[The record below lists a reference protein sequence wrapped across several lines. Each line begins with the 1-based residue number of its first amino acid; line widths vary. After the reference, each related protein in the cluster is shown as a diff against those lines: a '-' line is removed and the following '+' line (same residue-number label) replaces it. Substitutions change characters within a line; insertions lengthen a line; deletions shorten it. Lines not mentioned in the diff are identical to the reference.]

1 MATRQSRKALALLA
15 VLFLLAIPLPER
27 RVPASPGLGAP
38 VAAPLLPGAD
48 PARRGVTTFIDCAGV
63 GKVAVSISEP
73 AEPRYAEGAPVV
85 VAVSGFFTPSVGY
98 VFELNPDVLGA
109 VYITM
114 LWPGVRDARTGVASE
129 GTFDFGGE
137 ACLRALRDVLR
148 FATGEAQD
156 AGGRSLQDVV
166 SVPVLYDVAGLYAF
180 SHSGILATN
189 VLCLYGDVLQR
200 VRFFVGRENPT
211 IDPQYPLEPGHW
223 SDDGRPVD
231 NPFYD
236 PYGTTSMTVAI
247 DYSTVD
253 WSWEEGRPVFRAED
267 GLDYV
272 CSSKHPSMWG
282 KDYWSTA
289 LLQALLDHGALT
301 RASWPASLA
310 TPEEAA
316 AAWAFRATVE
326 NYPRLSLV
334 LPDLKVMLVFA
345 ANDHVQTAI
354 DKPHIRQAYDGF
366 HDRAGLWCR
375 LNPDRA
381 YVEALLGRT
390 ASFTPDNPANARPE
404 TWMNVRS
411 WAYPTPR
418 DANLNVIEPLA
429 AVAEMCDR
437 TWQSEWRDDLDAPL
451 VPISPIG
458 QPLGS

>member
-1 MATRQSRKALALLA
+1 LA

-27 RVPASPGLGAP
+27 QVPALLGLGAP

-48 PARRGVTTFIDCAGV
+48 PARRGVTTFIDCTGV

-148 FATGEAQD
+148 FATGEAPD

-180 SHSGILATN
+180 SHSGIIATN

-223 SDDGRPVD
+223 SDDGRPAD

-236 PYGTTSMTVAI
+236 PLATTSTSISI

-253 WSWEEGRPVFRAED
+253 WSWEDARPVFRTAD
-267 GLDYV
+267 GRDYL
-272 CSSKHPSMWG
+272 CSAKRPSMWG

-289 LLQALLDHGALT
+289 LLQALLDNSALT
-301 RASWPASLA
+301 RETWPATLA

-316 AAWAFRATVE
+316 EAWALRTTVSY
-326 NYPRLSLV
+326 YPLLRSA

-345 ANDHVQTAI
+345 ADDHVQTAT

-366 HDRAGLWCR
+366 HERAGLWCR

-390 ASFTPDNPANARPE
+390 ASFTPDNPANAKPE

-418 DANLNVIEPLA
+418 GTNLNAIEPLA

-437 TWQSEWRDDLDAPL
+437 AWQSDWRDDLDAPL
-451 VPISPIG
+451 VPTSPIG
-458 QPLGS
+458 QPSGF